1 MTARVLVV
9 EDDATVSS
17 VVAAYARDAGL
28 EPKVAADAAS
38 AERTWREWRP
48 DAVVLDLMLPDRSG
62 LDVLRRMRADGD
74 HTLVIVLSA
83 RGEEDDRV
91 VGLEV
96 GADDYLVKPFSPRE
110 LTLRVTGL
118 LRREE
123 RLRGQ
128 AVLPRTLHGG
138 PVTIDTAAH
147 TVHVRGA
154 PVSLTAREYD
164 LLVFLLSHPGETFTK
179 RDLLRRVWGW
189 DFGDNSTVIV
199 HVRRLREKVE
209 QDPSDP
215 RLVVTVRGVGYRF
228 DPAAHSSRVVR
239 ADGDAEPGD
248 GVVRPD
254 RSQGG
259 PG

>member
-91 VGLEV
+91 LGLEV

-110 LTLRVTGL
+110 LTLRLTGL

-123 RLRGQ
+123 RLRGH

-138 PVTIDTAAH
+138 PVAIDTAAH
-147 TVHVRGA
+147 SVHVRGA
-154 PVSLTAREYD
+154 PVALTAREYD

-179 RDLLRRVWGW
+179 RDLLRRVWG
-189 DFGDNSTVIV
+189 
-199 HVRRLREKVE
+199 
-209 QDPSDP
+209 
-215 RLVVTVRGVGYRF
+215 
-228 DPAAHSSRVVR
+228 
-239 ADGDAEPGD
+239 
-248 GVVRPD
+248 
-254 RSQGG
+254 
-259 PG
+259 